1 MVIRASSL
9 SAGLC
14 VKLRRSSCLGVRP
27 NEPKHALQQ
36 AALITEL
43 LVAIALLVVAFLPLA
58 YSITSER
65 RLARAS
71 YQRAVAIELVDGE
84 MEVLAAGNWRDFAVG
99 IHEYP
104 VRANAATNLPPG
116 RFLLTVESSK
126 LRLEWKPSVKHH
138 GGSVVREVR
147 LK

>member
-1 MVIRASSL
+1 M
-9 SAGLC
+9 
-14 VKLRRSSCLGVRP
+14 
-27 NEPKHALQQ
+27 
-36 AALITEL
+36 TEL
-43 LVAIALLVVAFLPLA
+43 LVAISLLVVALMPLA

-65 RLARAS
+65 QLARAS

-84 MEVLAAGNWRDFAVG
+84 MEVLAAGGWRNFAVG
-99 IHEYP
+99 THEYS

-116 RFLLTVESSK
+116 HFLLTIETGK

-138 GGSVVREVR
+138 GGNVVREVR

>member
-1 MVIRASSL
+1 M
-9 SAGLC
+9 
-14 VKLRRSSCLGVRP
+14 
-27 NEPKHALQQ
+27 
-36 AALITEL
+36 TEL
-43 LVAIALLVVAFLPLA
+43 LVAIAMLVVAFLPLA

-84 MEVLAAGNWRDFAVG
+84 MEVLAAGGWRNFAVG

-126 LRLEWKPSVKHH
+126 LRLEWKPSVKRH